1 LLARATAWSGP
12 ADNSPQNPDGGFA
25 EPGKGGRMKRL
36 TGALC
41 ALSCL
46 AFAAEASAQAAD
58 PSLEKLARSYEQ
70 AWAKGD
76 AAGVAAHYTEN
87 ALSVNADG
95 VQQGRAAIQAL
106 MVKNFAGPW
115 KGTTLVVHLGK
126 SQPLGPDMLLHEGT
140 YDVVGVKD
148 PDGKPVPIHG
158 SYLNTLVKK
167 AGAYSIAG
175 HMAFA
180 PPPPGMTAT
189 K

>member
-1 LLARATAWSGP
+1 
-12 ADNSPQNPDGGFA
+12 
-25 EPGKGGRMKRL
+25 MKRL

-46 AFAAEASAQAAD
+46 ALAAAASAQAGD
-58 PSLEKLARSYEQ
+58 PGLEKLARSYEQ

-76 AAGVAAHYTEN
+76 AAGVAAHYAEN

-95 VQQGRAAIQAL
+95 VQHGRAAVQASL
-106 MVKNFAGPW
+106 AKNFAGPW

-126 SQPLGPDMLLHEGT
+126 SQPLGPDTVLHEGT
-140 YDVVGVKD
+140 YEVVGVKG

-158 SYLNTLVKK
+158 SYLNTVVKK
-167 AGAYSIAG
+167 AGAYLIAG

-180 PPPPGMTAT
+180 PPPPGMTPT

>member
-1 LLARATAWSGP
+1 V
-12 ADNSPQNPDGGFA
+12 
-25 EPGKGGRMKRL
+25 
-36 TGALC
+36 
-41 ALSCL
+41 LSCL
-46 AFAAEASAQAAD
+46 AVAAVASAQGAD
-58 PSLEKLARSYEQ
+58 PALEKLARSYEA

-87 ALSVNADG
+87 TLSVNSEG
-95 VQQGRAAIQAL
+95 VQQGRAAVQASL
-106 MVKNFAGPW
+106 AKNFAGPW

-126 SQPLGPDMLLHEGT
+126 SQPLGADMMLHEGT
-140 YDVVGVKD
+140 YDVVGVKG
-148 PDGKPVPIHG
+148 PDGKPVPVHG

-180 PPPPGMTAT
+180 PPPPGMMPA

>member
-1 LLARATAWSGP
+1 
-12 ADNSPQNPDGGFA
+12 
-25 EPGKGGRMKRL
+25 MKRL

-41 ALSCL
+41 AVSCL
-46 AFAAEASAQAAD
+46 AFAAVASAQAAD
-58 PSLEKLARSYEQ
+58 PGLEKLARSYEQ

-76 AAGVAAHYTEN
+76 AAGVVSHYTEN
-87 ALSVNADG
+87 ALAVNADG
-95 VQQGRAAIQAL
+95 VQHGRAEIQAS

-126 SQPLGPDMLLHEGT
+126 SQPLGPDMMLHEGT
-140 YDVVGVKD
+140 YEVVGVKG
-148 PDGKPVPIHG
+148 PDGKPVPVHG

-167 AGAYSIAG
+167 AGAYLIAG

-180 PPPPGMTAT
+180 PPPPGMMPA

>member
-1 LLARATAWSGP
+1 
-12 ADNSPQNPDGGFA
+12 
-25 EPGKGGRMKRL
+25 MKRL
-36 TGALC
+36 TGVLC
-41 ALSCL
+41 AASFF
-46 AFAAEASAQAAD
+46 AFAAAASPQAAD
-58 PSLEKLARSYEQ
+58 PAVEKLARSYEA

-76 AAGVAAHYTEN
+76 AVDVAAHYTEN

-95 VQQGRAAIQAL
+95 VQQGRAAIQAM

-126 SQPLGPDMLLHEGT
+126 AQTLGPDATLHEGT
-140 YDVVGVKD
+140 YEVKGARG
-148 PDGKPVPIHG
+148 PDGKPLVIKG

-167 AGAYSIAG
+167 GGAYLIAG

-180 PPPPGMTAT
+180 PPPPGMVPPA